1 MHSTQSH
8 IISAHHTASEDS
20 TPPRWEM
27 RVKRQHIPAA
37 LLWKQ
42 LTATPLTEHQW
53 CPGISG
59 PHSENHCSTR
69 KETALK
75 GKSACPAHSAG
86 LLKSSGLTQVM
97 QVCCPLCPLCSPS
110 LFPFSAMVSLGNSD
124 HSLHIHYH
132 LQATHLQMCTR
143 RAYN

>member
-8 IISAHHTASEDS
+8 IISAHHTASGDS

-75 GKSACPAHSAG
+75 REISLTSSLSRPPEELWPHPGYASLLSPLSPVLPFTLPFLCYG
-86 LLKSSGLTQVM
+86 LPWKQRSLPPH
-97 QVCCPLCPLCSPS
+97 PLSPS
-110 LFPFSAMVSLGNSD
+110 SDPPPNVHPQSL
-124 HSLHIHYH
+124 
-132 LQATHLQMCTR
+132 
-143 RAYN
+143 